1 MIRWLL
7 ALTLL
12 LITSV
17 ARAETIVVHSGEHDG
32 FSRLVLPMET
42 PAHWQFGRTL
52 DGYELRLGR
61 PGVVFDLSQ
70 VFNRIP
76 RERLADLGTT
86 ADGTRLTLQLSC
98 SCHAEIFEFR
108 PTVLVIDI
116 RPGAPPANSPF
127 EKMLDD
133 TAGSGD
139 PLGKTGTVRP
149 RAQPNDV
156 MQVYDWKAGLPSLP
170 VNPALPFPTAK
181 LDPAPA
187 SAAEARVAEAQTTL
201 IEQLGRAASQG
212 LVNARTTPIETVAS
226 PTATTENGV
235 PMVTPTSTTPSP
247 PSLPR
252 VTAKTALDREIQT
265 NLPGQNST
273 NGEACL
279 PVGSVDVPAWGNQEP
294 VPLQIEKH
302 RQGMVGEFDKPSVAA
317 VEGLA
322 HLYIYL
328 GFGAETR
335 TLIDA
340 MQVTLPD
347 ADLLKSLASIVD
359 DDRPPRPGVLAGK
372 LGCGG
377 PEAMWS
383 VLSQPTLASSD
394 SVNINAVIQ
403 AFSALPA
410 HLRRL
415 LGPRLA
421 ERFLAIHDLDTV
433 RTIRDA
439 LIRAGRDPNPDAQ
452 LLNAQFD
459 LAQGKPHEAEA
470 TIAMVAKTD
479 GQSTPDALILLVDQ
493 AAENGKPV
501 DPSLIDSI
509 AALAKQYRDTTTG
522 RDLDRAHILALG
534 SVNDF
539 GAAFREFATLRS
551 NPDASASGAEALW
564 AMLAA
569 KGHDADVLRYAMDA
583 KAAPEASRKTH
594 DMIARRLIDL
604 GFPAAAQTWLAVFTP
619 LSPDEEILRATA
631 LVAQGSL
638 DAAITVARALPG
650 KNAAQVLGEAYSGL
664 GNYAGAAKAYAASGS
679 PAKQGAAAW
688 RAQDWQTAA
697 QLGADAERQAI
708 KLALTAQAGGR
719 DAVSTQ
725 SNVSADATPT
735 SATGAQK
742 QDPPNVLANDR
753 ALVTESRAAR
763 TALEALLAADLT
775 KVAPS
780 N

>member
-1 MIRWLL
+1 MIRSL
-7 ALTLL
+7 LTLTL
-12 LITSV
+12 VLCASL
-17 ARAETIVVHSGEHDG
+17 ARAETIVVHSGEHGG
-32 FSRLVLPMET
+32 FSRLVLPMSA

-76 RERLADLGTT
+76 RDRLADLGTT
-86 ADGTRLTLQLSC
+86 AQGTRLTLQLSC
-98 SCHAEIFEFR
+98 ACHAEIFEFR

-133 TAGSGD
+133 TAGSDNIQGNRA
-139 PLGKTGTVRP
+139 TIRP
-149 RAQPNDV
+149 RPQPNDV
-156 MQVYDWKAGLPSLP
+156 MQIYDWKKDLPSLP
-170 VNPALPFPTAK
+170 TNPASSAPIARP
-181 LDPAPA
+181 DPVPGAP
-187 SAAEARVAEAQTTL
+187 AEARVAEAQTTL

-212 LVNARTTPIETVAS
+212 LVNARTAPIETTTT
-226 PTATTENGV
+226 TAT
-235 PMVTPTSTTPSP
+235 PAPSTAPASRP
-247 PSLPR
+247 LSVAPAAPNLAR
-252 VTAKTALDREIQT
+252 VTAKTALDSEIQT
-265 NLPGQNST
+265 NLSSQNAT

-279 PVGSVDVPAWGNQEP
+279 PAGSVDVPVWGNQEP
-294 VPLQIEKH
+294 VSEQIEKH
-302 RQGMVGEFDKPSVAA
+302 RQRLVGEFDKPSAAA

-340 MQVTLPD
+340 MPVTLPD
-347 ADLLKSLASIVD
+347 ADLIKSLASIVD
-359 DDRPPRPGVLAGK
+359 DDDPAYAGRLTGK
-372 LGCGG
+372 MGCSG

-383 VLSQPTLASSD
+383 VLSKPTLTSSD

-403 AFSALPA
+403 AFSALPP

-439 LIRAGRDPNPDAQ
+439 LVRAGRDPNPDAQ

-459 LAQGKPHEAEA
+459 LAQGKTQEANA
-470 TIAMVAKTD
+470 AIAKVAKTD

-493 AAENGKPV
+493 ATENGNPV

-509 AALAKQYRDTTTG
+509 AALVKQYRDTKIG

-539 GAAFREFATLRS
+539 GAAFRELAALRS
-551 NPDASASGAEALW
+551 NPDASATGAETLW

-569 KGHDADVLRYAMDA
+569 TGQDADVLHYAMDA

-594 DMIARRLIDL
+594 DLIARRLLGL
-604 GFPAAAQTWLAVFTP
+604 GFPAAAQSWLGTFTP
-619 LSPDEEILRATA
+619 LTQDEETLRAKA

-638 DAAITVARALPG
+638 DAAVKVAGALPG
-650 KNAAQVLGEAYSGL
+650 KDAAQVLGEAYSGL
-664 GNYAGAAKAYAASGS
+664 GDYVAAVKAYATGGE
-679 PAKQGAAAW
+679 PTKQGAEAW

-697 QLGADAERQAI
+697 KLGAEPMRQAI
-708 KLALTAQAGGR
+708 KLALADQARGGEV
-719 DAVSTQ
+719 VSTQ
-725 SNVSADATPT
+725 SNAPPALAS
-735 SATGAQK
+735 GAQK
-742 QDPPNVLANDR
+742 HDTPNVLANDR
-753 ALVTESRAAR
+753 ALVAESRAAR
-763 TALEALLAADLT
+763 IALEGLLAADLT
-775 KVAPS
+775 KVPPS
-780 N
+780 Q